1 MSTCNRLDLET
12 LGSQPMTMPKNLTDH
27 WRGTIRARTIEGD
40 ESPQMDGVAYVFDH
54 QMRA

>member
-12 LGSQPMTMPKNLTDH
+12 LGSQPMTMPKNLPDH